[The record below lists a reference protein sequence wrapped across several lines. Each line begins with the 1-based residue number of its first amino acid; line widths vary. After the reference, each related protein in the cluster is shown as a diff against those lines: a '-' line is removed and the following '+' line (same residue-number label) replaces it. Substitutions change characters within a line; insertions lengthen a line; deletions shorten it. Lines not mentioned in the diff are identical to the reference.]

1 MILKCFGC
9 PMNRLYK
16 EVSEE
21 FLGGL
26 REYVDG
32 KIGYEE
38 IERLCDRES
47 LAYSRERW
55 ESVIEEGANEILEI
69 KRRIYEGILKIEE
82 KVRMLERMGN
92 GREFEADVEAVA
104 MHSEIVGRNAVPPV
118 GYENAGVYL
127 PPFPSISMVRSLNSD
142 DAA

>member
-1 MILKCFGC
+1 
-9 PMNRLYK
+9 MNKLYK

-21 FLGGL
+21 FLDGL
-26 REYVDG
+26 RKYIDG

-38 IERLCDRES
+38 IERLCTRES
-47 LAYSRERW
+47 LAYSKDRR
-55 ESVIEEGANEILEI
+55 ESVIEEGVNENLDL

-82 KVRMLERMGN
+82 KVRMLEKLGK
-92 GREFEADVEAVA
+92 GEEFEVDVEAVA
-104 MHSEIVGRNAVPPV
+104 MHSEIVGRSAAPPV

-142 DAA
+142 EAP